1 MTEHFYWIW
10 AIFFIIPFI
19 SIIRR
24 YLRKRNTQNS
34 SKSPEQYH
42 EMQFKTNSGTIEVP
56 RRNLLEPEPKPKPE
70 TKDMQVFEVLNYGA
84 ENFEK
89 IQKITGIKH
98 DELVSILEDLE
109 KRGLMKVEEKSGLFG
124 PKVELYLTDK
134 GSASIKFLRKDQKP
148 KFIAREA
155 EAKNWV
161 YDLIKGDKQFVFVSE
176 VPGPDDKIMV
186 RLIDGIL
193 YVRGSGGFSKE
204 VVIEN
209 SNEMQISDFKY
220 RNGVLTLRIN

>member
-10 AIFFIIPFI
+10 AIFFKNPFV

-24 YLRKRNTQNS
+24 YLRKRNMQNF
-34 SKSPEQYH
+34 SKSSEQYH

-89 IQKITGIKH
+89 IQKITGFEH
-98 DELVSILEDLE
+98 DELASILKDLE
-109 KRGLMKVEEKSGLFG
+109 KRGLMKEEEKSGLFG
-124 PKVELYLTDK
+124 TKIELYLTDK
-134 GSASIKFLRKDQKP
+134 GSAKIHSERSRGKD
-148 KFIAREA
+148 
-155 EAKNWV
+155 WV

-193 YVRGSGGFSKE
+193 YVRASSGFSKE

-220 RNGVLTLRIN
+220 RNGVLTLTIN